1 MSGDGRLGQ
10 QLTFLLELDKA
21 KTILRRSYL
30 ADGSRVENDA
40 EHMWH
45 LAMFVLV
52 LAEYAGEPVD
62 VTKVL
67 KMVLVHDIV
76 EIDAGD
82 VFVYDEAAHATKA
95 ALEEAAAERLYG
107 LLPPDQGAELRALW
121 EEFEARQTPEARFAG
136 AVDRLQP
143 VLLNLTTQGRSWRE
157 HGITADRVLALNAR
171 IGEGSPVLWAHVE
184 QLLHQAVADGVLP
197 AGPGPT
203 PVQLSD

>member
-1 MSGDGRLGQ
+1 MTRLEQ

-30 ADGSRVENDA
+30 TDGSRLENDA

-52 LAEYAGEPVD
+52 LAEHADEPID
-62 VTKVL
+62 VAKVL
-67 KMVLVHDIV
+67 RMVLVHDIV

-82 VFVYDEAAHATKA
+82 VFVYDEAAHAAKEE
-95 ALEEAAAERLYG
+95 LERAAADRLYG

-121 EEFEARQTPEARFAG
+121 EEFEARETPEARFAG

-143 VLLNLTTQGRSWRE
+143 LLLNLTTHGRSWQE
-157 HGITADRVLALNAR
+157 HGVTADRVLALNAR
-171 IGEGSPVLWAHVE
+171 IAHGSPSLWAHVE
-184 QLLHQAVADGVLP
+184 ARLHRAVADGHLP
-197 AGPGPT
+197 PAPPDQG
-203 PVQLSD
+203 